1 MPDVK
6 VMETATDRVRVEFRA
21 DVDPGDEVA
30 CLALLRRTVTAQRLG
45 SPGDFRIQ
53 VWDQR
58 RGWQEYRT

>member
-30 CLALLRRTVTAQRLG
+30 CLALLRRTVTTQRLG
-45 SPGDFRIQ
+45 LPSDYRIQ